1 MKKIRILMLVPN
13 LRVSNGVTSFAM
25 NYYAHL
31 NHEEVQMDFALYS
44 NRETPYYET
53 IKKHGGTVY
62 ILPNIK
68 KLPMHIR
75 ACNKILSDGHY
86 DVIHDNT
93 LHVSIPMMWCAKRAR
108 VPVRILHSHNS
119 KMGETHAKELRNKMF
134 LPVLRSQAT
143 DYAACSQLAGHAMFG
158 KHKFTV
164 IPNVIQTDKYRF
176 DPVIRKRVRQD
187 MSVQDK
193 LIIGTVGRLAEQKN
207 PFFAI
212 DVFAYFLKN
221 FPDAEYWWI
230 GSGPLQEKVKDYVE
244 EKNLSD
250 RVKLL
255 GSRNDVLELYQ
266 GMDVFFLPS
275 LFEGLPLTGIEAQA
289 MGLPMVVSDTVT
301 DEMVYTDLVDY
312 IALDAPVEVWVE
324 HLKKTLSC
332 NVERTKY
339 IHELERSKFSNAGCG
354 KKLIE
359 IYRKML

>member
-1 MKKIRILMLVPN
+1 
-13 LRVSNGVTSFAM
+13 
-25 NYYAHL
+25 
-31 NHEEVQMDFALYS
+31 
-44 NRETPYYET
+44 
-53 IKKHGGTVY
+53 
-62 ILPNIK
+62 
-68 KLPMHIR
+68 
-75 ACNKILSDGHY
+75 
-86 DVIHDNT
+86 
-93 LHVSIPMMWCAKRAR
+93 
-108 VPVRILHSHNS
+108 
-119 KMGETHAKELRNKMF
+119 
-134 LPVLRSQAT
+134 
-143 DYAACSQLAGHAMFG
+143 MFG